1 MKISIFDLDGTIS
14 DDRHRRHF
22 LKKEQYAAY
31 HAKMPDDEKMNIDL
45 LEAACAKG
53 NFILFITGRPEER
66 RKETVRWLPD
76 FFAQYSDWRVLM
88 RPEGNLKASPEL
100 KVDLLVN
107 WLEDYGHDIKLVTE
121 VYDDDIQILNAYKNL
136 GISADKLFHVSGP
149 GLIRNFS
156 ENKLMKNKKL
166 SAVDILREMALLYD
180 ERNVLY
186 KDNYKRIPKLMK
198 VLFPAGIPIDLLH
211 DTRWHLFSMIVAK
224 LGRFATTDLT
234 HKDSIKDI
242 AVYAAMI
249 LEQMED

>member
-1 MKISIFDLDGTIS
+1 MKISIFDIDGTIS

-31 HAKMPDDEKMNIDL
+31 HAEMRDDEEINIDL
-45 LEAACAKG
+45 LDAARDKG
-53 NFILFITGRPEER
+53 NFILFITGRPEEHYN
-66 RKETVRWLPD
+66 ETVRWLTD
-76 FFAQYSDWRVLM
+76 FLGNYTFWRVLM
-88 RPEGNLKASPEL
+88 RPKDNLQPSPEL
-100 KVDLLVN
+100 KVGLLVN
-107 WLEDYGHDIKLVTE
+107 WLEDYGHDIELVSE
-121 VYDDDIQILNAYKNL
+121 VYDNDIQILNAYKNL

-156 ENKLMKNKKL
+156 ENKLMKNKKP

-198 VLFPAGIPIDLLH
+198 ALFPAGISTDLLH